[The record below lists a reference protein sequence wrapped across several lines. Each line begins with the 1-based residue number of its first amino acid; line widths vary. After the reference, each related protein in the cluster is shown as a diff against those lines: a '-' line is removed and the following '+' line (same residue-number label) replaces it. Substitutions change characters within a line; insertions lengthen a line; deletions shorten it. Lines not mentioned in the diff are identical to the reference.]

1 MNPNGWGLIDHTMV
15 QHEGLSIVLQ
25 LQICAKC
32 HNHFISVTKHI
43 CHTHVLLINLNKL
56 ILPIYL
62 FKKKFERTG
71 VYIILIMTLRAQ
83 IQFIQ
88 YQTQTQYIQ
97 CRITKWYH
105 HLSYLYRDKSS
116 PRPLKFGLAPCLPE
130 KLETILFQQPSL
142 LLKF

>member
-1 MNPNGWGLIDHTMV
+1 MNPNGWGLIDYTMV
-15 QHEGLSIVLQ
+15 QHEGLNIVLQ

-43 CHTHVLLINLNKL
+43 CHTHVLLINLSKL

-105 HLSYLYRDKSS
+105 HLSYLYRQRCQAKINY
-116 PRPLKFGLAPCLPE
+116 RGC
-130 KLETILFQQPSL
+130 L
-142 LLKF
+142 LLFNQQIELNLRRLLSLHL